1 MGMFGY
7 LTAFQEMIDQVLLN
21 YKLFL
26 YCVFILCISGQEV
39 MNAVKH
45 LSQTSLFV
53 KRFFLDIFQK
63 VGFVCFRMCWRILM
77 TLLLQLAVV
86 EGHQELPLVTI

>member
-7 LTAFQEMIDQVLLN
+7 LRAFQEMIDQV
-21 YKLFL
+21 KLQVFL

-45 LSQTSLFV
+45 WSHKSLFV
-53 KRFFLDIFQK
+53 KNFFWISFK
-63 VGFVCFRMCWRILM
+63 NVGFVCFRMCWRILM
-77 TLLLQLAVV
+77 TLLLQLAAV
-86 EGHQELPLVTI
+86 EVHQELPLVTI